1 MKQFKFIIGILLFLF
16 SYISSTGTYK
26 YPSVQKIDRTQSS
39 KSLSA
44 LKITKTNF
52 YDVAKSKDVDI
63 HYKIKKKVR
72 FRATTSQSCT
82 LKTPYYSKLVSFVIC
97 KSRLIYGIVVIYQ
110 IERHSYL
117 HLYQLF

>member
-26 YPSVQKIDRTQSS
+26 YPSAHKIDQTQESDS
-39 KSLSA
+39 FAVFKIAKASFYDASLSKD
-44 LKITKTNF
+44 L
-52 YDVAKSKDVDI
+52 DV

-82 LKTPYYSKLVSFVIC
+82 LKTPYYSKLVNFIIC
-97 KSRLIYGIVVIYQ
+97 KTRLIYGIATLYQ
-110 IERHSYL
+110 VERHTHL